1 MRSLGLTAGIPSRP
15 FDAAQLF
22 AKIPTQLGLELE
34 HDRFALLA
42 TAGGDRYDVLARQL
56 VEGSWQQLRD
66 RPGAHRTRLYSATST
81 RTPGRRACRVRAS
94 CAKVRR
100 PSRFLVSIG
109 RFPGLC
115 VSHLAER
122 KCIVYRD
129 FGDGRTPLR

>member
-34 HDRFALLA
+34 HDRFAPLA
-42 TAGGDRYDVLARQL
+42 TAGDDRYDVLARQL

-81 RTPGRRACRVRAS
+81 RTAGRRAS
-94 CAKVRR
+94 GCAPVART
-100 PSRFLVSIG
+100 SDVLHVSIFVSIERFLASA
-109 RFPGLC
+109 FP
-115 VSHLAER
+115 
-122 KCIVYRD
+122 
-129 FGDGRTPLR
+129 TW